1 MGFRG
6 TLAYLGLSYNYTKPQ
21 TAAPV
26 QLPPLPKQVQLVVF
40 LIHQPE
46 DTVSPCKG
54 ASSLEPAIASVIQ
67 GWFRKQQDNYERPEL
82 G

>member
-6 TLAYLGLSYNYTKPQ
+6 TSAYLGLSHNYTKPQ

-26 QLPPLPKQVQLVVF
+26 QLPSLPKQVQLVVF

-54 ASSLEPAIASVIQ
+54 VQDSGYPNTAEPGASLLFHCQTP
-67 GWFRKQQDNYERPEL
+67 
-82 G
+82 